1 MPNPVMRWQIVSP
14 ESEQLA
20 QFYCG
25 LFGWK
30 TNRDNA
36 LGYHTID
43 TGTQQ
48 GIQGGIWPAPPGS
61 PSFVQLFVE
70 VDDCAAYAA
79 LASALGATVLIPP
92 QALPDGDV
100 MAILKDPSGMS
111 FGIMARRAA

>member
-25 LFGWK
+25 LFGWEP
-30 TNRDNA
+30 NRDNA
-36 LGYHTID
+36 LGYHQID
-43 TGTQQ
+43 TGSAQ
-48 GIQGGIWPAPPGS
+48 GIQGGIWPAPPGV

-70 VDDCAAYAA
+70 VDDCAAYVAKA
-79 LASALGATVLIPP
+79 QERGATVLVPP

-100 MAILKDPSGMS
+100 MAILKDPGGMS
-111 FGIMARRAA
+111 FGIMARRPA

>member
-20 QFYCG
+20 RFYSG
-25 LFGWK
+25 LFGWEP
-30 TNRDNA
+30 NRDNA
-36 LGYHTID
+36 LGYHAID
-43 TGTQQ
+43 TGTEQ
-48 GIQGGIWPAPPGS
+48 GIQGGIWPAPPGAS
-61 PSFVQLFVE
+61 SFVQLFVE
-70 VDDCAAYAA
+70 VDDCAAYV
-79 LASALGATVLIPP
+79 ASAQALGATVLIPP